1 MGLWLSPDQGGVVPT
16 PSDRYEHRGSEGMQT
31 RRMSRVAQSPAGW
44 VLACWQLESHG
55 KGGEAPMAPRLSGL
69 PGGEALRLGQ
79 RLHHTWGLAMPGPED
94 SL

>member
-55 KGGEAPMAPRLSGL
+55 KGGGSSHGPQALWAPR
-69 PGGEALRLGQ
+69 GGRL
-79 RLHHTWGLAMPGPED
+79 
-94 SL
+94 